1 MMDRSHHG
9 QQWLWAIAVLAIVLD
24 LPAHQVVMTLPL
36 PTAAALSEATGTST
50 PFVTPPRMRR
60 VHKTKAES
68 ALHASTVVSARAE
81 WILNLAF
88 HESLEW
94 LKSPSTTGEKEVT
107 VEPMTYALQCMV
119 NATEKALDGIDWAE
133 RDLEAKLEQLHLD
146 DPELQQAKKVLQGLQ
161 EDRPECL
168 KGYKQLMDECSTRGH
183 TDRKVW
189 TEARVVFSST
199 NQVCVSSSTRR
210 GSERSSTTRLW
221 GT

>member
-1 MMDRSHHG
+1 VCVCVCVR
-9 QQWLWAIAVLAIVLD
+9 AC
-24 LPAHQVVMTLPL
+24 
-36 PTAAALSEATGTST
+36 
-50 PFVTPPRMRR
+50 
-60 VHKTKAES
+60 
-68 ALHASTVVSARAE
+68 VSQ
-81 WILNLAF
+81 NLAF